1 MLQNTEDHGGI
12 SLHSTK
18 HSTSLGTHSA
28 NVHSVDYAGLHYD
41 VCSILEIQNRGR
53 KSSNEYSFYSTLYL
67 NTHVVTVNT
76 DAVCLTKCTLMQNA
90 PTVLEYCTDNEEL
103 KVQKLCIVTYKRR

>member
-1 MLQNTEDHGGI
+1 MLWNTEDHCGI
-12 SLHSTK
+12 SLHSTQ
-18 HSTSLGTHSA
+18 HGTSLGTHSA
-28 NVHSVDYAGLHYD
+28 SVHPVYYTGLHYD
-41 VCSILEIQNRGR
+41 VYSILEIQNCRC

-67 NTHVVTVNT
+67 NTPVVTVNT

-103 KVQKLCIVTYKRR
+103 KVWKLCIVTYKRR